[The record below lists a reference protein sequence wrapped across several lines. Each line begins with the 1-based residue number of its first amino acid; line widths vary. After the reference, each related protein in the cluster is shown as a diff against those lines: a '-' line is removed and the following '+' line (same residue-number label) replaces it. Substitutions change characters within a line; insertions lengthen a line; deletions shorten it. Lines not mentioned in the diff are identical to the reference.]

1 MVAELAGLAGCV
13 AIANRKTEG
22 CTLSLEQFDS
32 NERSIFRDLIT
43 RVSIECPTMPDSF
56 KAKLAD
62 HMTIQQLIIK
72 LDCMYRDFIVQH
84 WKPQTLEKLA
94 PKTAAI
100 LAEIDALGPPIE
112 CLDTQAVLQHLFE
125 QVSISHADVA
135 LRGLCSGLRTNLII
149 LDSRASSGIWH
160 A

>member
-1 MVAELAGLAGCV
+1 M

-32 NERSIFRDLIT
+32 NERSIFRDMIT
-43 RVSIECPTMPDSF
+43 RVSLECPAMPATF

-72 LDCMYRDFIVQH
+72 LDCLYRDFIVQH
-84 WKPQTLEKLA
+84 WKPRTLEKLA

-100 LAEIDALGPPIE
+100 LAEIDTLGPAIE
-112 CLDTQAVLQHLFE
+112 SLDTQAVLQHLFE
-125 QVSISHADVA
+125 QVRVS
-135 LRGLCSGLRTNLII
+135 LCRL
-149 LDSRASSGIWH
+149 A
-160 A
+160 